1 MSDSPLTE
9 PLLET
14 LAVFDEQFEPLGT
27 NEVAERLDLGRRS
40 TYDRLSRL
48 VDEGVLETKKVG
60 ASARVWWPPGA
71 PIGASD
77 SPPSGWPF
85 AESEHERYVRQEE
98 VIASLGQRALE
109 DRNLD
114 ALLGTAVEHVAAVLD
129 QEYCK
134 VLELDATETELVL
147 RQGTGWED
155 GAVGTATVSAVAN
168 DTQAAYTLSTERP
181 VVVENQHEES
191 RFCLPEL
198 LADHDVES
206 GISAII
212 GSPDDPWGVLGV
224 HDRSPNEYSERDI
237 AFVQSVAN
245 ILANAIDRRRFEQ
258 ELLHQREQL
267 TALDNLNTIVREITD
282 AVIYQSTRE
291 EIETIVCDRLAASDS
306 YLFAWIGEVD
316 MHSQTVS
323 LRAEAG
329 VEGYLDGITISVD
342 PDDERSA
349 GPTGRAILQREIQV
363 TNDFDTEHRHDPWR
377 DDVSKYG
384 FRSSAAIPIIHDET
398 LYGVLNVYAERPN
411 AFTSQERTVIS
422 QLGEIIGHAIAA
434 VERKRALLSDEVV
447 ELEFRLQHLAKA
459 LGIQGDSTGT
469 VEIHQAI
476 PIGNSAYLGYGTAT
490 GNGLAVIEAITKS
503 TDYPQW
509 DSVTVLE
516 TDENESRLEI
526 RFADPP
532 VLAAIASVGG
542 DVRRATF
549 DDGDYYLQIHLPTT
563 VDVRQVVDAVT
574 DAYPRM
580 EMVTQ
585 RNLKHNHRSDHPLR
599 GVVLEE
605 LTDRQQ
611 ATIEAAYHAGF
622 FEWPRSTSG
631 QDLAA
636 SMGVDPSTFHQH
648 LRKAERTVIAEALED
663 R

>member
-1 MSDSPLTE
+1 MSDSSLTE

-14 LAVFDEQFEPLGT
+14 LAVFDEAFEPLGT

-40 TYDRLSRL
+40 TYDRLTRL
-48 VDEGVLETKKVG
+48 VDEGMLETKKVG
-60 ASARVWWPPGA
+60 ASARVWWPPGTA
-71 PIGASD
+71 FEARD
-77 SPPSGWPF
+77 SPPNDWPF
-85 AESEHERYVRQEE
+85 TESERERYVRQEE

-114 ALLGTAVEHVAAVLD
+114 ALLDTAVEHVAAVLD
-129 QEYCK
+129 LEYCK
-134 VLELDATETELVL
+134 VLELDATGTELVL

-155 GAVGTATVSAVAN
+155 GAVGSATVSAVSD
-168 DTQAAYTLSTERP
+168 DTQAAYTLSTEQP
-181 VVVENQHEES
+181 VVVENQQDES

-206 GISAII
+206 GISTII
-212 GSPDDPWGVLGV
+212 GSPDDPWGVLGT
-224 HDRSPNEYSERDI
+224 HDTSPKEYSERDI

-306 YLFAWIGEVD
+306 YLFAWIGDVD

-398 LYGVLNVYAERPN
+398 LYGVLNVYAERLN

-434 VERKRALLSDEVV
+434 VERKRALLSNEVV
-447 ELEFRLQHLAKA
+447 ELEFRLQHLADA
-459 LGIQGDSTGT
+459 LGIEGDSTGT
-469 VEIHQAI
+469 VDFHQTV
-476 PIGNSAYLGYGTAT
+476 PLDNSEYLGYGTAT
-490 GNGLAVIEAITKS
+490 GNGLAVIEALTTSEK
-503 TDYPQW
+503 YPQW
-509 DSVTVLE
+509 DSVSILE
-516 TDENESRLEI
+516 TTDDESRFEVV
-526 RFADPP
+526 FTDPP
-532 VLAAIASVGG
+532 VLATIASQGG
-542 DVRRATF
+542 DIRRSLIEN
-549 DDGDYYLQIHLPTT
+549 GDYYMQVHLPTT
-563 VDVRQVVDAVT
+563 VDIRQVVEAIT
-574 DAYPRM
+574 DAYPGM

-585 RNLKHNHRSDHPLR
+585 RNLKRNHHSEHTRR

-605 LTDRQQ
+605 LTDRQR
-611 ATIEAAYHAGF
+611 ATIQAAYHAGF
-622 FEWPRSTSG
+622 YEWPRSTSG

-636 SMGVDPSTFHQH
+636 SMGVDSSTFHQH
-648 LRKAERTVIAEALED
+648 LRKAERKVIGATLTD
-663 R
+663 